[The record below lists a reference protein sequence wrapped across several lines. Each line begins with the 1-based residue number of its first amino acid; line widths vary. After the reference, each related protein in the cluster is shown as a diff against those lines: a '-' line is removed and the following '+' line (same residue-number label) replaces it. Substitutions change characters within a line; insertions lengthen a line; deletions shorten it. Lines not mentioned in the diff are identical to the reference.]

1 MSPKYIIIMSYIH
14 NTYSIALKPT
24 VQRRL
29 YDRSH
34 LQGLIWKVST
44 FYLSVSLHLSLPHL
58 IFTQLFQRLANRST
72 IEPGTAWY
80 FIGIYWFSS
89 TLYGYW
95 ISIPEE
101 DIVRSIGTY
110 YLLLFSLILTIISV
124 NTAYSPVSTDTAL
137 NINTNITFIPAY
149 CPLCKYISRVLDHAW
164 LGMEL
169 QNKSQLVYI
178 LHNII
183 GKS

>member
-1 MSPKYIIIMSYIH
+1 M
-14 NTYSIALKPT
+14 
-24 VQRRL
+24 
-29 YDRSH
+29 
-34 LQGLIWKVST
+34 
-44 FYLSVSLHLSLPHL
+44 
-58 IFTQLFQRLANRST
+58 
-72 IEPGTAWY
+72 
-80 FIGIYWFSS
+80 
-89 TLYGYW
+89 
-95 ISIPEE
+95 
-101 DIVRSIGTY
+101 RSIGTY
-110 YLLLFSLILTIISV
+110 YLLLYALILTIISV
-124 NTAYSPVSTDTAL
+124 NTAVSPVSTDTTL